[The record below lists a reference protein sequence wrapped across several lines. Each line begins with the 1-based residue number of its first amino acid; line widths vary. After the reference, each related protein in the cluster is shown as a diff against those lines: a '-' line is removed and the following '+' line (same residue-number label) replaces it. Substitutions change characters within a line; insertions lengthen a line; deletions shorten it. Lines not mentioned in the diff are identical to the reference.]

1 MPRWTGTWLEGP
13 GVTLGELRRGPDS
26 YPGERLGLP
35 REGSGALAT
44 FSARLVAFTLD
55 IFASALVAGL
65 INVWIA
71 DPTATQ
77 RQLAAFGVLAAE
89 HVLLV
94 ALTGQTLGM
103 RLLGLKVLRLKDV
116 TRPPGLLPALLRT
129 VPLLLTLG
137 LTGFFTKDGRG
148 AHDLAAGCVVIRA

>member
-13 GVTLGELRRGPDS
+13 GVTLGELRHPDR

-35 REGSGALAT
+35 REGTGALAP
-44 FSARLVAFTLD
+44 FGARLLAFTVD
-55 IFASALVAGL
+55 ILASALVAGL
-65 INVWIA
+65 INVWVS
-71 DPTATQ
+71 DPSAAE
-77 RQLAAFGVLAAE
+77 RQAAAFAVLAVE

-103 RLLGLKVLRLKDV
+103 RLMGLKVLRFKDI
-116 TRPPGLLPALLRT
+116 TRPPGFLPALIRT

-137 LTGFFTKDGRG
+137 LTGFFTKEGRG
-148 AHDLAAGCVVIRA
+148 LHDLAAGTVVIRA

>member
-13 GVTLGELRRGPDS
+13 GVTLGELRHPDT

-35 REGSGALAT
+35 REGTGSVAT
-44 FSARLVAFTLD
+44 FSARLVAFTAD

-65 INVWIA
+65 INVWVA
-71 DPTATQ
+71 HPTPVQ
-77 RQLAAFGVLAAE
+77 RQLAALGVLAAE

-103 RLLGLKVLRLKDV
+103 RMLGLKVLRLKDV
-116 TRPPGLLPALLRT
+116 SRPPGLLPALTRT

-137 LTGFFTKDGRG
+137 LTGFFTRDGRG

>member
-13 GVTLGELRRGPDS
+13 GVTLGELRNPAT
-26 YPGERLGLP
+26 YAGERFGLP
-35 REGSGALAT
+35 REGSGSLAT
-44 FSARLVAFTLD
+44 FSARLAAFTLD
-55 IFASALVAGL
+55 VLASALIAGL
-65 INVWIA
+65 LNVFVS
-71 DPTATQ
+71 DPSPTQ
-77 RQLAAFGVLAAE
+77 RQAAAFGVLAAE

-103 RLLGLKVLRLKDV
+103 RLLGLTVLRLKDIA
-116 TRPPGLLPALLRT
+116 RPPGIIAALVRT

-148 AHDLAAGCVVIRA
+148 AHDLAAGCVVVRA

>member
-13 GVTLGELRRGPDS
+13 GVTLGELRNPGS
-26 YPGERLGLP
+26 YQGERLGLP
-35 REGSGALAT
+35 RDGTGSAAT
-44 FSARLVAFTLD
+44 FSARLVAFTVD
-55 IFASALVAGL
+55 IFACALLAGL
-65 INVWIA
+65 VNVWVI
-71 DPTATQ
+71 DPTPAE
-77 RQLAAFGVLAAE
+77 RQLAALGVLAVE

-103 RLLGLKVLRLKDV
+103 KMLGLKVLRFKDI
-116 TRPPGLLPALLRT
+116 TRPPGFLPALIRT

-148 AHDLAAGCVVIRA
+148 LHDLAAGSVVIRA